1 MFSKSASDDSHNA
14 NNNNNGSTESF
25 SGGGGSTSTDA
36 SKSVDEIMP
45 LLHQTSI
52 HGNHGGIADDGEAG
66 DESDGNDGSS
76 VTMNVTK
83 HGRKGGH
90 HHHRSQPPAENGTGD
105 HRGMMSFSR
114 KKLKTKYMKS
124 KTAKASAAAG
134 VVLDGVSGQ
143 MFTMTNG
150 GGTSGGNAGSD
161 GEK

>member
-1 MFSKSASDDSHNA
+1 
-14 NNNNNGSTESF
+14 
-25 SGGGGSTSTDA
+25 
-36 SKSVDEIMP
+36 MP

-52 HGNHGGIADDGEAG
+52 HAVPDDGEAG
-66 DESDGNDGSS
+66 DESDGNEG
-76 VTMNVTK
+76 VMVNVAK

-124 KTAKASAAAG
+124 KTAKAAAG

-143 MFTMTNG
+143 VVTMSNG
-150 GGTSGGNAGSD
+150 TNAGSD